1 MFIKNIKL
9 QNYRNYDRL
18 NGNDGL
24 DFGKKATLLIGK
36 NGAGKTNMIHALK
49 QSLSFIFSKS
59 SKVSQRNFVANT
71 ISTIKSFDTTE
82 ATRMRNEDGKQSQE
96 GTWPIKII
104 TTVDLES
111 PNLPNNSLEIIFER
125 ES

>member
-36 NGAGKTNMIHALK
+36 NGAGKLEIEFYSSDDLEALLK
-49 QSLSFIFSKS
+49 NICGSSIFS
-59 SKVSQRNFVANT
+59 
-71 ISTIKSFDTTE
+71 
-82 ATRMRNEDGKQSQE
+82 
-96 GTWPIKII
+96 
-104 TTVDLES
+104 DL
-111 PNLPNNSLEIIFER
+111 
-125 ES
+125 